1 MVDAEP
7 CFHTMKAAMGWTNNL
22 SIELDCRTK
31 TRVKVRDTAV
41 IYTRRGHQ
49 KREKLEPVSVH
60 VSGTLTGGTG
70 AHTSSKGPWA

>member
-49 KREKLEPVSVH
+49 KREKLEPASVH
-60 VSGTLTGGTG
+60 VSWTLTGGTS
-70 AHTSSKGPWA
+70 AHTSSKGSWA